1 MCNCGVLEQFGK
13 SLRSN
18 SKSNDGRV
26 ENFSGS
32 DMRRAAWVAVHG
44 RKKACARILTDALRN
59 VMRLLEVV
67 VITPLGLPGLAKR
80 HQTMLGMRHRGPP
93 VPSTALEPSPLNVSR
108 CMALPRNQLETYRT
122 LVYPTFTLRS
132 HVATIRTIA
141 PGSENVP
148 HLNRI
153 ASLKHYALL
162 VKPP

>member
-13 SLRSN
+13 SLRSS

-32 DMRRAAWVAVHG
+32 DMGRAAWVAVHG

-80 HQTMLGMRHRGPP
+80 HQTMLGMRHCGLP

-108 CMALPRNQLETYRT
+108 CMALPRNQLENLPNTS
-122 LVYPTFTLRS
+122 LSHIYPEIACRYHPHHRPWLR
-132 HVATIRTIA
+132 
-141 PGSENVP
+141 
-148 HLNRI
+148 NRP
-153 ASLKHYALL
+153 SSQ
-162 VKPP
+162 